1 MIKKILLFLILVFT
15 SCSEQVDLIVY
26 NAEIY
31 TVDNNKNKATSFAVK
46 DGKFIYVGDDS
57 VTSNYSSSNIINA
70 EGLPVYPGFID
81 SHAHFYNLGF
91 FNDQVN
97 LKETKSFQEV
107 LKRVIEYNNS
117 NKKDFIIGRGWDQ
130 NDFIIGRGWDQNDWE
145 NKSFPTNKLLNEEFP
160 DKAIVLRRI
169 DGHAYL
175 VNDFALN
182 LAGIDKSSNVDGGE
196 FVKSNGKLTGVLID
210 NAMRL
215 IDDIIPAPTKEES
228 IKALISAQEIA
239 FENGLTTIAE
249 AGISREQIELIDSLQ
264 KTGILKI
271 KIYAMIENNLED
283 VDYYLEQGPYKT
295 DKLNVRSVKVYADGA
310 IGTSGASMIEDYS
323 DRRGYKGIIRTP
335 IDCTKNLASKLSG
348 TKFQMNTHAI
358 GDNANRIVLEA
369 YGDALFNYRDPRWRV
384 EHAQVINENDI
395 DLFNQKIIPSVQPTH
410 ATSDMY
416 WLYDRVG
423 KKRANL
429 AYAYKELLTRSKVI
443 AFGTDFPVEDIS
455 PIMTFYS
462 AVARKDLNGYP
473 SEGFQM
479 ENSINRADALYAMTV
494 FGAYANFEENEK
506 GSIEVGKSA
515 DFIILDNDLIISEE
529 NKIPFTKTVATF
541 IDGELVFNRRYN

>member
-31 TVDNNKNKATSFAVK
+31 TVDNNNNKATSFAVK

-117 NKKDFIIGRGWDQ
+117 NEK
-130 NDFIIGRGWDQNDWE
+130 DFIIGRGWDQNDWE

-264 KTGILKI
+264 KTGVLKI

-283 VDYYLEQGPYKT
+283 VDYYLNQGPYKT

-310 IGTSGASMIEDYS
+310 LGSRGASMIEDYS

-335 IDCTKNLASKLSG
+335 IDSIKNLAFKLSG

-462 AVARKDLNGYP
+462 AVARKDINGYP

-479 ENSINRADALYAMTV
+479 ENSINRGDALYAMTIH
-494 FGAYANFEENEK
+494 GAYANFEENEK

-515 DFIILDNDLIISEE
+515 DFIILDNDIVRSAE
-529 NKIPFTKTVATF
+529 NRIPLTNIVATF

>member
-1 MIKKILLFLILVFT
+1 V
-15 SCSEQVDLIVY
+15 
-26 NAEIY
+26 
-31 TVDNNKNKATSFAVK
+31 
-46 DGKFIYVGDDS
+46 
-57 VTSNYSSSNIINA
+57 
-70 EGLPVYPGFID
+70 
-81 SHAHFYNLGF
+81 
-91 FNDQVN
+91 
-97 LKETKSFQEV
+97 
-107 LKRVIEYNNS
+107 
-117 NKKDFIIGRGWDQ
+117 
-130 NDFIIGRGWDQNDWE
+130 
-145 NKSFPTNKLLNEEFP
+145 
-160 DKAIVLRRI
+160 
-169 DGHAYL
+169 
-175 VNDFALN
+175 
-182 LAGIDKSSNVDGGE
+182 
-196 FVKSNGKLTGVLID
+196 
-210 NAMRL
+210 
-215 IDDIIPAPTKEES
+215 
-228 IKALISAQEIA
+228 KALISAQEIA

-249 AGISREQIELIDSLQ
+249 AGISREQIELIDSLH
-264 KTGILKI
+264 KSGVLKI
-271 KIYAMIENNLED
+271 KIYAMIENNTED
-283 VDYYLEQGPYKT
+283 VDYYLEKGPYKT

-310 IGTSGASMIEDYS
+310 LGSRGASMIDEYS
-323 DRRGYKGIIRTP
+323 DRRGYFGIIRTP
-335 IDCTKNLASKLSG
+335 IDSIKNLAFKLAG

-358 GDNANRIVLEA
+358 GDNANRIVLNA

-462 AVARKDLNGYP
+462 AVARKDIDGYP

-479 ENSINRADALYAMTV
+479 ENSLNRADALYAMTV

-506 GSIEVGKSA
+506 GSIEIGKSA

-529 NKIPFTKTVATF
+529 DKIPSTNIVATF

>member
-1 MIKKILLFLILVFT
+1 MIKKTLLILTLLLT

-26 NAEIY
+26 NAEVY
-31 TVDNNKNKATSFAVK
+31 TVDDNNTKVSSFAVK

-57 VTSNYSSSNIINA
+57 VTSKYSSSNIINA

-91 FNDQVN
+91 LNDQVN
-97 LKETKSFQEV
+97 LKETKSFEEV
-107 LKRVIEYNNS
+107 LKRVIEFNNL
-117 NKKDFIIGRGWDQ
+117 NEKDFIIGRGWDQ
-130 NDFIIGRGWDQNDWE
+130 NDWDD
-145 NKSFPTNKLLNEEFP
+145 KSFPSNKLLNEKFP
-160 DKAIVLRRI
+160 DKAVVLRRI

-182 LAGIDKSSNVDGGE
+182 LAGIDKSSSIDGGD

-215 IDDIIPAPTKEES
+215 IDEIIPDPTLEES
-228 IKALISAQEIA
+228 VKALISAQEIA

-264 KTGILKI
+264 NSGVLKI
-271 KIYAMIENNLED
+271 KIYAMIENNTED
-283 VDYYLEQGPYKT
+283 VDYYLEKGPYKT

-310 IGTSGASMIEDYS
+310 LGSRGASMIDEYS
-323 DRRGYKGIIRTP
+323 DRRGYFGIIRTP
-335 IDCTKNLASKLSG
+335 IDSIKNLAFKLAG

-358 GDNANRIVLEA
+358 GDNANRIVLNA

-462 AVARKDLNGYP
+462 AVARKDINGYP
-473 SEGFQM
+473 DDGFQM
-479 ENSINRADALYAMTV
+479 ENSLSRADALYAMTIH
-494 FGAYANFEENEK
+494 GAYANFEEDEK

-515 DFIILDNDLIISEE
+515 DFIILDNDLIRSAEIR
-529 NKIPFTKTVATF
+529 IPSTNIVATF

>member
-1 MIKKILLFLILVFT
+1 MIKKILLFLFLVFT

-31 TVDNNKNKATSFAVK
+31 TVDNNNNKATSFAVK

-117 NKKDFIIGRGWDQ
+117 NKK
-130 NDFIIGRGWDQNDWE
+130 DFIIGRGWDQNDWE

-264 KTGILKI
+264 KTGVLKI

-310 IGTSGASMIEDYS
+310 IGSRGASMIEDYS

-335 IDCTKNLASKLSG
+335 IDSIKNLAFKLSG

>member
-31 TVDNNKNKATSFAVK
+31 TVDNNNNKATSFAVK

-117 NKKDFIIGRGWDQ
+117 NEK
-130 NDFIIGRGWDQNDWE
+130 DFIIGRGWDQNDWE

-310 IGTSGASMIEDYS
+310 IGSRGASMIEDYS

-335 IDCTKNLASKLSG
+335 IDSIKNLAFKLSG

>member
-31 TVDNNKNKATSFAVK
+31 TVDNNNNKATSFAVK

-117 NKKDFIIGRGWDQ
+117 NEK
-130 NDFIIGRGWDQNDWE
+130 DFIIGRGWDQNDWE

-283 VDYYLEQGPYKT
+283 VDYYLNQGPYKT

-310 IGTSGASMIEDYS
+310 LGSRGASMIEDYS

-335 IDCTKNLASKLSG
+335 IDSIKNLAFKLSG

-462 AVARKDLNGYP
+462 AVARKDIDGYP

-479 ENSINRADALYAMTV
+479 ENSINRGDALYAMTIH
-494 FGAYANFEENEK
+494 GAYANFEEEEK

-515 DFIILDNDLIISEE
+515 DFIILDNDIIISAE
-529 NKIPFTKTVATF
+529 NRIPYTNTVATF

>member
-1 MIKKILLFLILVFT
+1 MIKKTLLILTLLLT

-26 NAEIY
+26 NAEVY
-31 TVDNNKNKATSFAVK
+31 TVDDNNTKVSSFAVK

-57 VTSNYSSSNIINA
+57 VTSKYSSSNIINA

-91 FNDQVN
+91 LNDQVN
-97 LKETKSFQEV
+97 LKETKSFEEV
-107 LKRVIEYNNS
+107 LKRVIEFNNL
-117 NKKDFIIGRGWDQ
+117 NEKDFIIGRGWDQ
-130 NDFIIGRGWDQNDWE
+130 NDWDD
-145 NKSFPTNKLLNEEFP
+145 KSFPSNKLLNEKFP
-160 DKAIVLRRI
+160 DKAVVLRRI

-182 LAGIDKSSNVDGGE
+182 LAGIDKSSSIDGGD

-215 IDDIIPAPTKEES
+215 IDEIIPDPTLEES
-228 IKALISAQEIA
+228 VKALISAQEIA

-264 KTGILKI
+264 NTGVLKI
-271 KIYAMIENNLED
+271 KIYAMIENNSKD

-310 IGTSGASMIEDYS
+310 LGSRGASMIDEYS
-323 DRRGYKGIIRTP
+323 DRRGYFGIIRTP
-335 IDCTKNLASKLSG
+335 IDSIKSLAFKIAG

-358 GDNANRIVLEA
+358 GDNANRVVLNA
-369 YGDALFNYRDPRWRV
+369 YREALFNYKDPRWRV

-462 AVARKDLNGYP
+462 AVARKDIDGYP

-479 ENSINRADALYAMTV
+479 ENSLNRADALYAMTV

-506 GSIEVGKSA
+506 GSIEIGKSA

-529 NKIPFTKTVATF
+529 DKIPSTNTVATF

>member
-31 TVDNNKNKATSFAVK
+31 TVDNNNNKATSFAVK

-117 NKKDFIIGRGWDQ
+117 NEK
-130 NDFIIGRGWDQNDWE
+130 DFIIGRGWDQNDWE

-264 KTGILKI
+264 KTGVLKI

-283 VDYYLEQGPYKT
+283 VDYYLNQGPYKT

-310 IGTSGASMIEDYS
+310 LGSRGASMIEDYS

-335 IDCTKNLASKLSG
+335 IDSIKNLAFKLSG

-429 AYAYKELLTRSKVI
+429 AYAYKELLTRSNVI

-455 PIMTFYS
+455 PIMTYYS
-462 AVARKDLNGYP
+462 AVARKDIDGYP

-479 ENSINRADALYAMTV
+479 ENSISRADALYAMTIH
-494 FGAYANFEENEK
+494 GAHANFEEDEK

-515 DFIILDNDLIISEE
+515 DFIILDNDIIRSAE
-529 NKIPFTKTVATF
+529 NRIPYTNTVATF

>member
-1 MIKKILLFLILVFT
+1 MIKKTLLILTLLLT

-26 NAEIY
+26 NAEVY
-31 TVDNNKNKATSFAVK
+31 TVDDTNTKVSSFAVK

-57 VTSNYSSSNIINA
+57 VTSKYSSSNIINA

-91 FNDQVN
+91 LNDQVN
-97 LKETKSFQEV
+97 LKETKSFEEV
-107 LKRVIEYNNS
+107 LKRVIEFNNL
-117 NKKDFIIGRGWDQ
+117 NEK
-130 NDFIIGRGWDQNDWE
+130 DFIIGRGWDQNDWE
-145 NKSFPTNKLLNEEFP
+145 DKSFPSNKLLNEKFP
-160 DKAIVLRRI
+160 DKAVVLRRI

-182 LAGIDKSSNVDGGE
+182 LAGIDKSSSIDGGD

-215 IDDIIPAPTKEES
+215 IDEIIPDPTLEES
-228 IKALISAQEIA
+228 VKALISAQEIA

-249 AGISREQIELIDSLQ
+249 AGISREQIELIDSLH
-264 KTGILKI
+264 KSGVLKI
-271 KIYAMIENNLED
+271 KIYAMIENNTED
-283 VDYYLEQGPYKT
+283 VDYYLEKGPYKT

-310 IGTSGASMIEDYS
+310 LGSRGASMIDEYS
-323 DRRGYKGIIRTP
+323 DRRGYFGIIRTP
-335 IDCTKNLASKLSG
+335 IDSIKNLAFKLAG

-358 GDNANRIVLEA
+358 GDNANRIVLNA

-462 AVARKDLNGYP
+462 AVARKDIDGYP

-479 ENSINRADALYAMTV
+479 ENSLNRADALYAMTV

-506 GSIEVGKSA
+506 GSIEIGKSA
-515 DFIILDNDLIISEE
+515 DFIILDNDIIISVEDR
-529 NKIPFTKTVATF
+529 IPSTNIVATF

>member
-1 MIKKILLFLILVFT
+1 MIKKTLLILTLLLT

-26 NAEIY
+26 NAKVY
-31 TVDNNKNKATSFAVK
+31 TVDDTNTKVTSFAVK

-57 VTSNYSSSNIINA
+57 VTSKYSSSNIINA

-97 LKETKSFQEV
+97 LKETNSFEEV
-107 LKRVIEYNNS
+107 LKRVVEFNNL
-117 NKKDFIIGRGWDQ
+117 NEKDFIIGRGWDQ
-130 NDFIIGRGWDQNDWE
+130 NDWND
-145 NKSFPTNKLLNEEFP
+145 KSFPTNKLLNEKFP
-160 DKAIVLRRI
+160 DKAVVLRRI

-182 LAGIDKSSNVDGGE
+182 LAGIDKSSSIDGGD

-215 IDDIIPAPTKEES
+215 IDEIIPDPTLEES
-228 IKALISAQEIA
+228 VKALISAQEIA

-249 AGISREQIELIDSLQ
+249 AGISREQIELIDSLH
-264 KTGILKI
+264 KSGVLKI
-271 KIYAMIENNLED
+271 KIYAMIENNTED
-283 VDYYLEQGPYKT
+283 VDYYLEKGPYKT

-310 IGTSGASMIEDYS
+310 LGSRGASMIDEYS
-323 DRRGYKGIIRTP
+323 DRRGYFGIIRTP
-335 IDCTKNLASKLSG
+335 IDSIKNLAFKLAG

-358 GDNANRIVLEA
+358 GDNANRIVLNA

-462 AVARKDLNGYP
+462 AVARKDIDGYP

-479 ENSINRADALYAMTV
+479 ENSLNRADALYAMTV

-506 GSIEVGKSA
+506 GSIEIGKSA

-529 NKIPFTKTVATF
+529 DKIPSTNTVATF

>member
-1 MIKKILLFLILVFT
+1 MIKKTLLFLTLVLT
-15 SCSEQVDLIVY
+15 SCSEKVDLIVY
-26 NAEIY
+26 NAEVY
-31 TVDNNKNKATSFAVK
+31 TVDDNNNRATSFAVK

-57 VTSNYSSSNIINA
+57 VTSKYSSSNIINA

-97 LKETKSFQEV
+97 LKETKSFEEV
-107 LKRVIEYNNS
+107 LKRVIEFNNL
-117 NKKDFIIGRGWDQ
+117 NEK
-130 NDFIIGRGWDQNDWE
+130 DFIIGRGWDQNDWE
-145 NKSFPTNKLLNEEFP
+145 DKSFPTNKLLNEKFP

-182 LAGIDKSSNVDGGE
+182 LAGIDKSSSIDGGD

-215 IDDIIPAPTKEES
+215 IDEIIPDPTLEES
-228 IKALISAQEIA
+228 VKALISAQEIA

-249 AGISREQIELIDSLQ
+249 AGISREQIELIDSLH
-264 KTGILKI
+264 KSGVLKI
-271 KIYAMIENNLED
+271 KIYAMIENNTED
-283 VDYYLEQGPYKT
+283 VDYYLEKGPYKT

-310 IGTSGASMIEDYS
+310 LGSRGASMIDEYS
-323 DRRGYKGIIRTP
+323 DRRGYFGIIRTP
-335 IDCTKNLASKLSG
+335 IDSINNLAFKLAG

-358 GDNANRIVLEA
+358 GDNANRIVLNA

-462 AVARKDLNGYP
+462 AVARKDIDGYP

-479 ENSINRADALYAMTV
+479 ENSLNRADALYAMTV

-506 GSIEVGKSA
+506 GSIEIGKSA
-515 DFIILDNDLIISEE
+515 DFIILDNDLITSSEIR
-529 NKIPFTKTVATF
+529 IPSTNIVATF

>member
-1 MIKKILLFLILVFT
+1 MIKKTLLFLILVLT

-26 NAEIY
+26 NAEVY
-31 TVDNNKNKATSFAVK
+31 TVDVNNNKVTSFAVK

-57 VTSNYSSSNIINA
+57 ITSKYSSSNIINA

-97 LKETKSFQEV
+97 LKETKSFEEV
-107 LKRVIEYNNS
+107 LKRVMEFNNS
-117 NKKDFIIGRGWDQ
+117 NDKDFIIGRGWDQ
-130 NDFIIGRGWDQNDWE
+130 NDWV

-182 LAGIDKSSNVDGGE
+182 LAGIDKSSNIEGGE

-215 IDDIIPAPTKEES
+215 IDDIIPDPTKEES
-228 IKALISAQEIA
+228 VKALISAQEIA
-239 FENGLTTIAE
+239 FENGLTTISE

-264 KTGILKI
+264 KTGVLKI

-310 IGTSGASMIEDYS
+310 LGSRGASMIDEYS
-323 DRRGYKGIIRTP
+323 DRRGYFGIIRTS
-335 IDCTKNLASKLSG
+335 IDSIKNLAFKLAG

-358 GDNANRIVLEA
+358 GDNANRVVLNA
-369 YGDALFNYRDPRWRV
+369 YRDALFNYRDPRWRV
-384 EHAQVINENDI
+384 EHAQVINEKDI
-395 DLFNQKIIPSVQPTH
+395 DFFNQKIIPSVQPTH

-416 WLYDRVG
+416 WLYDRIG
-423 KKRANL
+423 KKRSNL
-429 AYAYKELLTRSKVI
+429 AYAYQELLDRSGVI
-443 AFGTDFPVEDIS
+443 PFGTDFPVENIS

-462 AVARKDLNGYP
+462 AVARKDIDGYP

-479 ENSINRADALYAMTV
+479 ENSIGRGDALAAMTIH
-494 FGAYANFEENEK
+494 GAYANFEENEK
-506 GSIEVGKSA
+506 GSIKIGKSA
-515 DFIILDNDLIISEE
+515 DFIILDNDLITSPEVR
-529 NKIPFTKTVATF
+529 IPLTNIVATF

>member
-1 MIKKILLFLILVFT
+1 MIKKALLFLTLFIF

-31 TVDNNKNKATSFAVK
+31 TVDENSNKATSFAVK
-46 DGKFIYVGDDS
+46 DGKFIYIGDDS
-57 VTSNYSSSNIINA
+57 VTSKFSSSNIINA

-91 FNDQVN
+91 LNDQVN
-97 LKETKSFQEV
+97 LKETKSFDEV
-107 LKRVIEYNNS
+107 LDRVIKFDNS
-117 NKKDFIIGRGWDQ
+117 NEKKFL
-130 NDFIIGRGWDQNDWE
+130 IGRGWDQNDWDD
-145 NKSFPTNKLLNEEFP
+145 KSFPSNRLLNEKFP

-182 LAGIDKSSNVDGGE
+182 LAGINNLSTVEGGE
-196 FVKSNGKLTGVLID
+196 FIKSNGKLTGVLID

-215 IDDIIPAPTKEES
+215 IDDIIPDPTNEES

-239 FENGLTTIAE
+239 FQNGLTTISE

-271 KIYAMIENNLED
+271 KIYAMIANNPDD
-283 VDYYLEQGPYKT
+283 VDYYIERGPYKT

-310 IGTSGASMIEDYS
+310 LGSRGASMIDEYS
-323 DRRGYKGIIRTP
+323 DRRGYNGIIRTP
-335 IDCTKNLASKLSG
+335 IDSIKNLAFKLAG

-358 GDNANRIVLEA
+358 GDNANRIVLNA
-369 YGDALFNYRDPRWRV
+369 YGDALFNYRDPRWRI
-384 EHAQVINENDI
+384 EHAQVINNKDI
-395 DLFNQKIIPSVQPTH
+395 DLFNQKILPSVQPTH

-416 WLYDRVG
+416 WLYDRIG
-423 KKRANL
+423 KKRADL
-429 AYAYKELLTRSKVI
+429 AYAYQELLERSGVI
-443 AFGTDFPVEDIS
+443 AFGTDFPVEDIN

-462 AVARKDLNGYP
+462 AVVRKDLDGFPNG
-473 SEGFQM
+473 GFQM
-479 ENSINRADALYAMTV
+479 ENSLNRSDALYAMTI
-494 FGAYANFEENEK
+494 FGAYSNFEENEK

-515 DFIILDNDLIISEE
+515 DFIILDNDIIKSEE
-529 NKIPFTKTVATF
+529 IRIPLTNIVATF

>member
-1 MIKKILLFLILVFT
+1 M
-15 SCSEQVDLIVY
+15 
-26 NAEIY
+26 
-31 TVDNNKNKATSFAVK
+31 
-46 DGKFIYVGDDS
+46 
-57 VTSNYSSSNIINA
+57 
-70 EGLPVYPGFID
+70 
-81 SHAHFYNLGF
+81 
-91 FNDQVN
+91 
-97 LKETKSFQEV
+97 
-107 LKRVIEYNNS
+107 
-117 NKKDFIIGRGWDQ
+117 
-130 NDFIIGRGWDQNDWE
+130 
-145 NKSFPTNKLLNEEFP
+145 
-160 DKAIVLRRI
+160 LRRI

-182 LAGIDKSSNVDGGE
+182 LAGIDKSSSIDGGD

-215 IDDIIPAPTKEES
+215 IDEIIPDPTLEES
-228 IKALISAQEIA
+228 VKALISAQEIA

-249 AGISREQIELIDSLQ
+249 AGISREQIELIDSLH
-264 KTGILKI
+264 KSGVLKI
-271 KIYAMIENNLED
+271 KIYAMIENNTED
-283 VDYYLEQGPYKT
+283 VDYYLEKGPYKT

-310 IGTSGASMIEDYS
+310 LGSRGASMIDEYS
-323 DRRGYKGIIRTP
+323 DRRGYFGIIRTP
-335 IDCTKNLASKLSG
+335 IDSIKNLAFKLAG

-358 GDNANRIVLEA
+358 GDNANRIVLNA

-462 AVARKDLNGYP
+462 AVARKDIDGYP

-479 ENSINRADALYAMTV
+479 ENSLNRADALYAMTV

-506 GSIEVGKSA
+506 GSIEIGKSA

-529 NKIPFTKTVATF
+529 DKIPSTNTVATF